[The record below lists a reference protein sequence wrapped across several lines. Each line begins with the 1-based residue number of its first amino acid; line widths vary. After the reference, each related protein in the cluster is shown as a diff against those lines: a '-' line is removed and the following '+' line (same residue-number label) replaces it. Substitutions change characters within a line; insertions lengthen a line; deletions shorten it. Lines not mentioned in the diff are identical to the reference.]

1 MMRVNKLYRGNI
13 NKIVYITLNDP
24 LKSPGVYNK
33 EVRFCKVFGKLCK
46 DYEIEFLGFNL
57 IPFNNREYQVKD
69 TEYLKMI
76 NLKLNKNQK
85 FLNFF
90 LRNRYFIKEIQNI
103 VRDNKPDLLLMR
115 YTTTRLILPFN
126 PKKYNNKLIFV
137 TEHQTKEIEEM
148 KNNII
153 DRMFIPLEVLKSKI
167 FLKNVDGI
175 IGVTKEIA
183 EYEIK
188 KIRRNIP
195 YFVLTNSIDVEI
207 YSLKNYMPFNGKD
220 LNILFVASKT
230 SKWHG
235 LDRLLKGLYNYK
247 GKVKIKL
254 NVVGDITKD
263 ILNMVSFLGLRNNV
277 VFHGIK
283 FGKELDELYDISH
296 IAIGSLGIH
305 REGLK
310 YASTLKV
317 REYMARGIPFII
329 SHVDED
335 IDNDFPFYLKVPDN
349 DDPLD
354 MELVIKFVE
363 NIYKNYVDFSNIM
376 RNYAIKR
383 MDYKVKLS
391 NLLRFLINLKNNL

>member
-1 MMRVNKLYRGNI
+1 MRVNKLYRGNI